1 MADFRTAT
9 TVGARIAALRK
20 ARGFAST
27 KALAE
32 AIPGDSITESI
43 LQNIEANRKNDLAVA
58 QLLNIAAALRVSP
71 LFILAPLGSPHEH
84 LDLPNIT
91 PAVAEMSVAEFDA
104 WVSGLTNGGY
114 RPVTVD
120 ELSERNQLE
129 ALRELLA
136 ERRELHRL
144 QVIVDLEKE
153 IPTTADGSPA
163 PEWDTTGLRIEE
175 AKRRISQLEI
185 YLGSAG
191 WGVEHPRREPVS
203 QHITHRTGQK
213 VTRSQL
219 GDVNSPGEK
228 RPR

>member
-32 AIPGDSITESI
+32 AIPGDSVTESI

-104 WVSGLTNGGY
+104 WVSGLTDGGY
-114 RPVTVD
+114 RPVTAD
-120 ELSERNQLE
+120 ELSERAQLD

-136 ERRELHRL
+136 ERRLLRRL
-144 QVIVDLEKE
+144 LLASNVE
-153 IPTTADGSPA
+153 TDGPA
-163 PEWDTTGLRIEE
+163 GEDTLTVSERDTTTLRIEE
-175 AKRRISQLEI
+175 AERRISQLEI

-191 WGVEHPRREPVS
+191 WGVTP
-203 QHITHRTGQK
+203 T
-213 VTRSQL
+213 
-219 GDVNSPGEK
+219 
-228 RPR
+228 

>member
-9 TVGARIAALRK
+9 SVGARIAALRK

-32 AIPGDSITESI
+32 AIPGDSVTESI

-91 PAVAEMSVAEFDA
+91 PAVAAMSVAEFDA
-104 WVSGLTNGGY
+104 WVSGLTDGGY
-114 RPVTVD
+114 RPVTAD
-120 ELSERNQLE
+120 ESSERSQLE

-136 ERRELHRL
+136 ERRALHRFET
-144 QVIVDLEKE
+144 IIELEKE
-153 IPTTADGSPA
+153 LPAIVDGTPA
-163 PEWDTTGLRIEE
+163 SEWDNTEQRIEE
-175 AKRRISQLEI
+175 TKRRISQLEI

-191 WGVEHPRREPVS
+191 WGVQHPS
-203 QHITHRTGQK
+203 TT
-213 VTRSQL
+213 
-219 GDVNSPGEK
+219 
-228 RPR
+228 

>member
-32 AIPGDSITESI
+32 AIPGDSVTESI

-104 WVSGLTNGGY
+104 WVSGLTDGGY
-114 RPVTVD
+114 RPVTAD
-120 ELSERNQLE
+120 ELSERAQLD

-136 ERRELHRL
+136 ERRLLRRL
-144 QVIVDLEKE
+144 LLASNVE
-153 IPTTADGSPA
+153 TDGPA
-163 PEWDTTGLRIEE
+163 VEDTLTVSERDTTTLRIEE
-175 AKRRISQLEI
+175 AERRISQLEI

-191 WGVEHPRREPVS
+191 WGVTP
-203 QHITHRTGQK
+203 T
-213 VTRSQL
+213 
-219 GDVNSPGEK
+219 
-228 RPR
+228 

>member
-71 LFILAPLGSPHEH
+71 LFILAPLGSPHER

-91 PAVAEMSVAEFDA
+91 PAVSAMSVAEFDA
-104 WVSGLTNGGY
+104 WVSGLTDGGY
-114 RPVTVD
+114 RPVTAD
-120 ELSERNQLE
+120 ESSERTQLE

-136 ERRELHRL
+136 ERRALRRF
-144 QVIVDLEKE
+144 QTIIDLEKE
-153 IPTTADGSPA
+153 LPATADGA
-163 PEWDTTGLRIEE
+163 TAAEWDNTELRIEE
-175 AKRRISQLEI
+175 TKRRISQLEI

-191 WGVEHPRREPVS
+191 WGVEHPVS
-203 QHITHRTGQK
+203 
-213 VTRSQL
+213 
-219 GDVNSPGEK
+219 
-228 RPR
+228 

>member
-1 MADFRTAT
+1 MRGRYPVVMADFKTAT

-32 AIPGDSITESI
+32 AIPGDSVTESI

-114 RPVTVD
+114 RPVTAD
-120 ELSERNQLE
+120 EMSERTQLE

-136 ERRELHRL
+136 ERRALHRFETIM
-144 QVIVDLEKE
+144 QVEREL
-153 IPTTADGSPA
+153 PA
-163 PEWDTTGLRIEE
+163 SAEGPPASVWDNTELRIEE
-175 AKRRISQLEI
+175 TKRRIRQLEI

-191 WGVEHPRREPVS
+191 WGIEHLQSAPVS
-203 QHITHRTGQK
+203 
-213 VTRSQL
+213 
-219 GDVNSPGEK
+219 
-228 RPR
+228 

>member
-32 AIPGDSITESI
+32 AIPGDSVTESI

-91 PAVAEMSVAEFDA
+91 PDVATMSVAEFDA
-104 WVSGLTNGGY
+104 WVSGLTDGGY
-114 RPVTVD
+114 RPVTAD
-120 ELSERNQLE
+120 ELSERTQLE
-129 ALRELLA
+129 ALRELLT
-136 ERRELHRL
+136 ERRALRRFQNIIE
-144 QVIVDLEKE
+144 LEKE
-153 IPTTADGSPA
+153 IPATADGA
-163 PEWDTTGLRIEE
+163 TAAEWDNTELRIEE
-175 AKRRISQLEI
+175 TKRRISQLEI

-191 WGVEHPRREPVS
+191 W
-203 QHITHRTGQK
+203 
-213 VTRSQL
+213 
-219 GDVNSPGEK
+219 DVQPPSTT
-228 RPR
+228 

>member
-32 AIPGDSITESI
+32 AIPGDSVTESI

-71 LFILAPLGSPHEH
+71 LFILAPLGSPHAQ

-91 PAVAEMSVAEFDA
+91 PDIAAMSVAEFDA
-104 WVSGLTNGGY
+104 WVSGLTDGSY
-114 RPVTVD
+114 RPVTAD
-120 ELSERNQLE
+120 EHSERTQLE

-136 ERRELHRL
+136 ERRALHRF
-144 QVIVDLEKE
+144 QTIIELEKK
-153 IPTTADGSPA
+153 IPATADGPSA
-163 PEWDTTGLRIEE
+163 AEWDNTELRIEE

-191 WGVEHPRREPVS
+191 WGVE
-203 QHITHRTGQK
+203 
-213 VTRSQL
+213 
-219 GDVNSPGEK
+219 
-228 RPR
+228 

>member
-9 TVGARIAALRK
+9 TVGGRIAALRK

-32 AIPGDSITESI
+32 AIPGDSVTESI

-114 RPVTVD
+114 RPATAD
-120 ELSERNQLE
+120 EYSERTQLE

-144 QVIVDLEKE
+144 RAIIDLEKE
-153 IPTTADGSPA
+153 VPPATEGAPA
-163 PEWDTTGLRIEE
+163 PEWDNTELRIEE
-175 AKRRISQLEI
+175 AQRRISQLEI

-191 WGVEHPRREPVS
+191 WGVESH
-203 QHITHRTGQK
+203 
-213 VTRSQL
+213 
-219 GDVNSPGEK
+219 SPQ
-228 RPR
+228 

>member
-9 TVGARIAALRK
+9 TVGGRIAALRK

-32 AIPGDSITESI
+32 AIPGDSVTESI

-91 PAVAEMSVAEFDA
+91 PDVAAMSVAEFDA
-104 WVSGLTNGGY
+104 WVSGLTDGGY
-114 RPVTVD
+114 RPVTAD

-136 ERRELHRL
+136 ERRALHRF
-144 QVIVDLEKE
+144 QTIIELEKE
-153 IPTTADGSPA
+153 IPATADGASA
-163 PEWDTTGLRIEE
+163 AEWDNTELRIEE

-191 WGVEHPRREPVS
+191 WGVDHPS
-203 QHITHRTGQK
+203 TG
-213 VTRSQL
+213 
-219 GDVNSPGEK
+219 
-228 RPR
+228 

>member
-9 TVGARIAALRK
+9 TVGSRIAALRK

-32 AIPGDSITESI
+32 AIPGDSVTESI

-91 PAVAEMSVAEFDA
+91 PEVAAMSVAEFDA

-114 RPVTVD
+114 RPATAD
-120 ELSERNQLE
+120 EYSERTQLE

-136 ERRELHRL
+136 ERRALHRYEVIIDLEHKIPATGGGPPAAEWDNIELH
-144 QVIVDLEKE
+144 
-153 IPTTADGSPA
+153 
-163 PEWDTTGLRIEE
+163 IEE
-175 AKRRISQLEI
+175 TKRRISQLEI

-191 WGVEHPRREPVS
+191 WRVEHP
-203 QHITHRTGQK
+203 
-213 VTRSQL
+213 
-219 GDVNSPGEK
+219 VNE
-228 RPR
+228 

>member
-32 AIPGDSITESI
+32 AIPGDSVTESI

-91 PAVAEMSVAEFDA
+91 PVVAAMSVAEFDA
-104 WVSGLTNGGY
+104 WVSGLTDGGY
-114 RPVTVD
+114 RPVTAD
-120 ELSERNQLE
+120 ELSERTQLE

-136 ERRELHRL
+136 ERREFHRL
-144 QVIVDLEKE
+144 QVIVDLEKK
-153 IPTTADGSPA
+153 IPTTVDSAPT
-163 PEWDTTGLRIEE
+163 PEWDTTELRIEE

-185 YLGSAG
+185 YLRSAG
-191 WGVEHPRREPVS
+191 WGVEHPPA
-203 QHITHRTGQK
+203 
-213 VTRSQL
+213 
-219 GDVNSPGEK
+219 
-228 RPR
+228 